1 MSKKYEIPKIDIE
14 CQEFFKDDKSFGI
27 FERHEYHFE
36 NGYGASVIRNVVSY
50 GLELA
55 VLRKNNNNRWELTYS
70 TPITD
75 DVVGYINGEEELKKL
90 LEDIKNLK

>member
-1 MSKKYEIPKIDIE
+1 MLDTYKIPQIDIE
-14 CQEFFKDDKSFGI
+14 CQEFFKDDKSFGM

-36 NGYGASVIRNVVSY
+36 NGYGASIIHNADSY

-70 TPITD
+70 TDTD
-75 DVVGYINGEEELKKL
+75 GVVGYISGEEELKKL

>member
-14 CQEFFKDDKSFGI
+14 CQEFFKDNKAFGI

-36 NGYGASVIRNVVSY
+36 NGYGASVIHNAYSY

-55 VLRKNNNNRWELTYS
+55 VLMRNNNNRWGLTYS

-75 DVVGYINGEEELKKL
+75 DVVGHINGEEELRKL
-90 LEDIKNLK
+90 LEDIKNLE

>member
-1 MSKKYEIPKIDIE
+1 MPKKYEIPKIDIE
-14 CQEFFKDDKSFGI
+14 CQEFFKDSKSFGV

-36 NGYGASVIRNVVSY
+36 NGYGASVIHNSYSY

-55 VLRKNNNNRWELTYS
+55 VLIKNNNNRWELTYS

-75 DVVGYINGEEELKKL
+75 DVVGYISGEEELKKL